1 MDNLK
6 IEHEL
11 ITDILN
17 GKIYYGTIIL
27 EENILKKSVVLNLKS
42 DLINGLVDLKRLSTS
57 YKKIGVLLAK
67 EILNNNLYNKKFTK
81 QQWIDIINL

>member
-1 MDNLK
+1 M
-6 IEHEL
+6 
-11 ITDILN
+11 
-17 GKIYYGTIIL
+17 

>member
-1 MDNLK
+1 M
-6 IEHEL
+6 
-11 ITDILN
+11 
-17 GKIYYGTIIL
+17 
-27 EENILKKSVVLNLKS
+27 EENILKKNVVLNLKS